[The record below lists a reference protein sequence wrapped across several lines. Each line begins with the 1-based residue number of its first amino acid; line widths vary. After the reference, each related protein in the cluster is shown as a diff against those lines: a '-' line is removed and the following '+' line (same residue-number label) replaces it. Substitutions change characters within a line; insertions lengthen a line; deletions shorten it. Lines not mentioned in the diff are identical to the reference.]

1 MSAAENKAMVR
12 RVFEEAI
19 NAGDYAVLDELL
31 AADYVNHDM
40 PAPAPGAE
48 GFKQVIAQFRAAFP
62 DMTVTIEAEFA
73 DGDLVGTRG
82 RFTGTHKGDF
92 MGHPGIRQPYRH
104 QVHRPLAGPRRRA
117 RRELGPDGHGRS
129 DAADRGQARGLI
141 QPRRAR
147 TGPGSNHQPRDAEPV
162 GGARTAAPP
171 ARGLTTKDR

>member
-12 RVFEEAI
+12 RVFEAAI

-92 MGHPGIRQPYRH
+92 MGIPASGNPIDIRYIDLWRVRDGVLAENWVQMDTAGLMQQIGAKPG
-104 QVHRPLAGPRRRA
+104 A
-117 RRELGPDGHGRS
+117 
-129 DAADRGQARGLI
+129 
-141 QPRRAR
+141 
-147 TGPGSNHQPRDAEPV
+147 
-162 GGARTAAPP
+162 
-171 ARGLTTKDR
+171 

>member
-92 MGHPGIRQPYRH
+92 MGIPASGNPIDIRYIDLWRVRDGVLAENWVQMDTAGLMQQIGAKPG
-104 QVHRPLAGPRRRA
+104 A
-117 RRELGPDGHGRS
+117 
-129 DAADRGQARGLI
+129 
-141 QPRRAR
+141 
-147 TGPGSNHQPRDAEPV
+147 
-162 GGARTAAPP
+162 
-171 ARGLTTKDR
+171 